1 MAYIPPEIVAEA
13 RQVDLLTYL
22 KNYEPYELVEV
33 CRNTYTTKSH
43 DSLKISNGLWYW
55 FTKGVGGKSAIDY
68 LIKVRNF
75 TFINAVQTVLGN
87 IKTQAPVQYKQQEKN
102 KEKHLKIP
110 VKAINNDRAINY
122 LLSRGIDKDIIN
134 YCIEN
139 KLLYQEEKTN
149 NVVFIGY
156 NNDNIPS
163 YAFCRATNQER
174 FMREAT
180 GSNKRYS
187 FKIKADKESNIVHL
201 FESSIDLLSYATL
214 LHLENK
220 NWRAE
225 NLLSLGGIY
234 SSKYDVEKTKIPVS
248 LTEFLERNPNINEIY
263 LHLDRDLAGRNA
275 SSFFQQVL
283 SKNYQVCN
291 HTIPFG
297 KDVNEYLCLKTGIKK
312 LKKKGRDNYE
322 KI

>member
-1 MAYIPPEIVAEA
+1 MAYIPPELVAEA
-13 RQVDLLTYL
+13 RQVDILTYL

-87 IKTQAPVQYKQQEKN
+87 IRVQAPVQYKQQEKD

-110 VKAINNDRAINY
+110 VKAVNNDRAINY

-201 FESSIDLLSYATL
+201 FESGIDLLSYATL

>member
-1 MAYIPPEIVAEA
+1 MAYIPPELVAEA

-87 IKTQAPVQYKQQEKN
+87 IKIQAPVQYKQQEKER
-102 KEKHLKIP
+102 EKHLKIP
-110 VKAINNDRAINY
+110 VKAVSNDRAINY

-187 FKIKADKESNIVHL
+187 FKIKADEESNIVHL

-234 SSKYDVEKTKIPVS
+234 SSKYDVGKTKIPVS
-248 LTEFLERNPNINEIY
+248 LTEFLKQNPNVNEIN
-263 LHLDRDLAGRNA
+263 LHLDNDLAGRNA
-275 SSFFQQVL
+275 SAFFQQVL
-283 SKNYQVCN
+283 SKNYKVFN
-291 HTIPFG
+291 DTVPYG
-297 KDVNEYLCLKTGIKK
+297 KDVNEYLCLKKDIKK
-312 LKKKGRDNYE
+312 IE
-322 KI
+322 KERTR

>member
-1 MAYIPPEIVAEA
+1 MSYIPSEVVAEA
-13 RQVDLLTYL
+13 RKIDLLTYL
-22 KNYEPYELVEV
+22 KNYEPNELVEV

-68 LIKVRNF
+68 LIKVKNLS
-75 TFINAVQTVLGN
+75 FINAVQTVMGN
-87 IKTQAPVQYKQQEKN
+87 IKAQSPISYKQQEKDY
-102 KEKHLKIP
+102 EKKLKVP
-110 VKAINNDRAINY
+110 LKATNNDRAINY
-122 LLSRGIDKDIIN
+122 LLSRGIDKEIIR

-156 NNDNIPS
+156 NENKEPS
-163 YAFCRATNQER
+163 YAFCRATNEQR

-187 FKIKADKESNIVHL
+187 FKIKSNTKNNVVHL

-214 LHLENK
+214 LSLENR
-220 NWRAE
+220 NWRKE

-234 SSKYDVEKTKIPVS
+234 TSKYDLEKTKIPVS
-248 LTEFLERNPNINEIY
+248 LTEFLEKNPDVNEIH
-263 LHLDRDLAGRNA
+263 LHLDNDIAGRNA

-283 SKNYQVCN
+283 SKKYKVFN
-291 HTIPFG
+291 HTVPLG
-297 KDVNEYLCLKTGIKK
+297 KDLNEYLCLKKNK
-312 LKKKGRDNYE
+312 VKNLE
-322 KI
+322 KER

>member
-1 MAYIPPEIVAEA
+1 MAYIPPELVAEA
-13 RQVDLLTYL
+13 RQVDILTYL

-87 IKTQAPVQYKQQEKN
+87 IRVQAPVQYKQQEKD

-110 VKAINNDRAINY
+110 VKAVNNDRAINY

-283 SKNYQVCN
+283 SKNYKVYN

-297 KDVNEYLCLKTGIKK
+297 KDVNEYLCLKTDIKK
-312 LKKKGRDNYE
+312 IE
-322 KI
+322 KERSR

>member
-1 MAYIPPEIVAEA
+1 MAYIPPELVAEA

-87 IKTQAPVQYKQQEKN
+87 IRVQAPVQYKQQEKD
-102 KEKHLKIP
+102 KEKHLKVP
-110 VKAINNDRAINY
+110 VKAVNNDRAINY

-180 GSNKRYS
+180 GSNKKYS

-234 SSKYDVEKTKIPVS
+234 SSKYDVGKTKIPVS
-248 LTEFLERNPNINEIY
+248 LTEFLKQNPNVNEID
-263 LHLDRDLAGRNA
+263 LHLDNDLAGRNA
-275 SSFFQQVL
+275 SAFFQQVM
-283 SKNYQVCN
+283 SEKYKVYN
-291 HTIPFG
+291 HTISSG
-297 KDVNEYLCLKTGIKK
+297 KDVNEYFKRNRSRNLCRKSFRGT
-312 LKKKGRDNYE
+312 N
-322 KI
+322 

>member
-1 MAYIPPEIVAEA
+1 MPYIPPELVAEA

-68 LIKVRNF
+68 LIKVRNY

-87 IKTQAPVQYKQQEKN
+87 IKIQAPVQYKQQEKE

-110 VKAINNDRAINY
+110 IKAVNNDRAINY

-187 FKIKADKESNIVHL
+187 FKIKADKENNIVHL

-248 LTEFLERNPNINEIY
+248 LTEFLERNPNVDEIH

-283 SKNYQVCN
+283 SEKYKIFDD
-291 HTIPFG
+291 TIPFG

-312 LKKKGRDNYE
+312 IE
-322 KI
+322 KERTR

>member
-1 MAYIPPEIVAEA
+1 MAYIPQELVAEA

-68 LIKVRNF
+68 LIKVRNY

-87 IKTQAPVQYKQQEKN
+87 IKIQAPIQYRQQEKN

-110 VKAINNDRAINY
+110 IKAVNNDRAINY

-134 YCIEN
+134 YCVKN

-187 FKIKADKESNIVHL
+187 FKIKADKENNIVHL

-214 LHLENK
+214 LNLENK

-248 LTEFLERNPNINEIY
+248 LTEFLEKNPNVNEIH

-283 SKNYQVCN
+283 SEKYKIFDD
-291 HTIPFG
+291 TIPFG

-312 LKKKGRDNYE
+312 FE
-322 KI
+322 KERTR

>member
-1 MAYIPPEIVAEA
+1 MPYIPPELVAEA

-68 LIKVRNF
+68 LIKVRNY

-87 IKTQAPVQYKQQEKN
+87 IKIQAPIQYKQQEKD

-110 VKAINNDRAINY
+110 IKAINNDRAINY

-134 YCIEN
+134 YCIKN

-187 FKIKADKESNIVHL
+187 FKIKADKENNIVHL

-248 LTEFLERNPNINEIY
+248 LTEFLEKNPNVNEIH

-283 SKNYQVCN
+283 SEKYKIFDD
-291 HTIPFG
+291 TIPFG

-312 LKKKGRDNYE
+312 FE
-322 KI
+322 KERTR

>member
-1 MAYIPPEIVAEA
+1 MPYIPPEIVAEA
-13 RQVDLLTYL
+13 RQIDLLTYL

-55 FTKGVGGKSAIDY
+55 FTKEKKKKSAIDY
-68 LIKVRNF
+68 LMKVRNF

-87 IKTQAPVQYKQQEKN
+87 IRTQAPVKYEQQEKN

-122 LLSRGIDKDIIN
+122 LLSRGIDKEIIK

-201 FESSIDLLSYATL
+201 FESGIDLLSYATL

>member
-1 MAYIPPEIVAEA
+1 MPYIPPEIVAEA
-13 RQVDLLTYL
+13 RQIDLLTYL

-201 FESSIDLLSYATL
+201 FESGIDLLSYATL

>member
-1 MAYIPPEIVAEA
+1 MAYIPPELVAEA

-68 LIKVRNF
+68 LIKVRNY

-87 IKTQAPVQYKQQEKN
+87 IKIQAPIQYRQQEKN

-110 VKAINNDRAINY
+110 IKAVNNDRAINY

-134 YCIEN
+134 YCVKN

-187 FKIKADKESNIVHL
+187 FKIKADKENNIVHL

-214 LHLENK
+214 LNLENK

-248 LTEFLERNPNINEIY
+248 LTEFLEKNPNVNEIH

-283 SKNYQVCN
+283 SEKYKIFDD
-291 HTIPFG
+291 TIPFG

-312 LKKKGRDNYE
+312 FE
-322 KI
+322 KERTR

>member
-1 MAYIPPEIVAEA
+1 MPYIPPEIVAEA

-102 KEKHLKIP
+102 EKKHLKVP
-110 VKAINNDRAINY
+110 VKAVNNDRAINY

-134 YCIEN
+134 HCIEN

-283 SKNYQVCN
+283 SKGYKVYN

-312 LKKKGRDNYE
+312 IE
-322 KI
+322 KERSR